1 MLQKDK
7 RAKKAKPGYFFI
19 RFKWFLKTKYRKE
32 VDRINKMWDYLT
44 TYCSQT
50 QRAKTGYLQ
59 QEKDK
64 SVPKNNEK
72 YSKHFKRKKKV
83 KK

>member
-1 MLQKDK
+1 MLKKDK
-7 RAKKAKPGYFFI
+7 RAKKAQPGYFFI

-44 TYCSQT
+44 LHCSQT
-50 QRAKTGYLQ
+50 QRNKISYLQ
-59 QEKDK
+59 NKDEFK
-64 SVPKNNEK
+64 PTENKK
-72 YSKHFKRKKKV
+72 YSRYFKKRKKKA